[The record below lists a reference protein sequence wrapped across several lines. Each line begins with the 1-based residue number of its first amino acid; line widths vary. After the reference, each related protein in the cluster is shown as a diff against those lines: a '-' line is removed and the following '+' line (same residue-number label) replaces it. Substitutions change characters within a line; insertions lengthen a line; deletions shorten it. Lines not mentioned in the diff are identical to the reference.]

1 MDDSTAMLLAA
12 IGGVLTL
19 LTVLAGLVQLP
30 NSLAEPGGIPTGITL
45 VITAG
50 VALLIVV
57 AGRQWGGPETVYW

>member
-12 IGGVLTL
+12 IGGVVTL

-30 NSLAEPGGIPTGITL
+30 SSLVGPGGIATGITL